1 MVVFI
6 TYNPVVICKT
16 SVGEAILEM
25 CTETGIKLTVLQ
37 MKVLFKEEVG
47 MGQTTASRPAAEESA
62 RRESVS
68 MSLCR

>member
-1 MVVFI
+1 MLDNRAVSDWSLSRTVETVMVVFI

-37 MKVLFKEEVG
+37 MKVLFN
-47 MGQTTASRPAAEESA
+47 
-62 RRESVS
+62 
-68 MSLCR
+68 

>member
-37 MKVLFKEEVG
+37 MKVLFN
-47 MGQTTASRPAAEESA
+47 
-62 RRESVS
+62 
-68 MSLCR
+68 